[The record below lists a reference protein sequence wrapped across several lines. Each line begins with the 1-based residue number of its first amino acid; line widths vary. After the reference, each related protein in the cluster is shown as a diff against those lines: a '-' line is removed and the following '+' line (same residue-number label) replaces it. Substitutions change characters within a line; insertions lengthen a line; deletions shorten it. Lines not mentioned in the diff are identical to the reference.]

1 MGINKHQGHYFTECA
16 GYEKPENCDEITLIG
31 K

>member
-16 GYEKPENCDEITLIG
+16 AYEKPENCDEIIQIA